1 MLVGYSCIYNL
12 LAMEKNVQSVM
23 ELVKEKPASL
33 SNVLNVEKLNR
44 KNSLICDSD
53 NYQIVWLENGVKR
66 ICSGYEE
73 IPSIT
78 HTLLFLQ
85 PGKYL
90 KLFYSDEEPVGWN
103 IWISRSLFLD
113 LYVDLFNVKY
123 SDVFFNSGEPQRI
136 VLSPNVGS
144 RISSLA
150 EMTSEILQANLPNKE
165 VAAAALLKALF
176 VYCDIKCNNTEKKH
190 LNSHHALL
198 VGQFR
203 HHVSKNFLRHHDV
216 AFYANLLNVSPKY
229 LNRVV
234 KEITG
239 TTAKSVILEQI
250 MMQACR
256 ELKFSGFSVK
266 EIAHKL
272 GFSEPEHFSNF
283 FKKNMGCSPNAYRQ
297 K

>member
-23 ELVKEKPASL
+23 ELVKEKTTPL
-33 SNVLNVEKLNR
+33 SNVVNVEKLNR
-44 KNSLICDSD
+44 NNSLICDSD
-53 NYQIVWLENGVKR
+53 NYQIVWLEHGVKR

-73 IPSIT
+73 IPDNT

-90 KLFYSDEEPVGWN
+90 KLIYSDEEPVGWN
-103 IWISRSLFLD
+103 IWISQALFQD

-123 SDVFFNSGEPQRI
+123 SDVFFNAGETQRI
-136 VLSPNVGS
+136 VLDPKTGY

-150 EMTSEILQANLPNKE
+150 EMAFEILQANLPNKE
-165 VAAAALLKALF
+165 VAATALLKALF
-176 VYCDIKCNNTEKKH
+176 VYCDIKCNDAENKH
-190 LNSHHALL
+190 LKSHHVLL

-203 HHVSKNFLRHHDV
+203 HHVSRNFLRHHDV
-216 AFYANLLNVSPKY
+216 GFYADLLNVSPKY

-239 TTAKSVILEQI
+239 KTAKAVILDQI
-250 MMQACR
+250 MMQARR